1 MAIPWQS
8 IFAPLCVRFLLL
20 VVVDAYK
27 KGNLM
32 GGSVELERIPGFLQ
46 NVLQSVMTVL

>member
-1 MAIPWQS
+1 MKKIGPIQINCWFLIKLSPDWMAIPWQS

-27 KGNLM
+27 KETLWEA
-32 GGSVELERIPGFLQ
+32 V
-46 NVLQSVMTVL
+46 